1 MPTLHF
7 DGRNYEAAA
16 TRGIEELMER
26 DLQLL
31 VNANS
36 ATNRWR
42 ERVFAKHDVSV
53 PPAYHR
59 MLLAMYFT
67 NHWTAVQLADR
78 VGMRSDT
85 ARELLKQMEGEQL
98 VVRDEFTIYN
108 ITPLGR
114 ELART

>member
-7 DGRNYEAAA
+7 DGRNYEA
-16 TRGIEELMER
+16 TRAFEELMER

-31 VNANS
+31 VSANS

-42 ERVFAKHDVSV
+42 ERVMAKHEVSV

-59 MLLAMYFT
+59 ILLAMYFT
-67 NHWTAVQLADR
+67 NNWPPSKLADR

-85 ARELLKQMEGEQL
+85 ARELLKQMRDEKL
-98 VVRDEFTIYN
+98 VAQDEFTIYN

-114 ELART
+114 ALART

>member
-7 DGRNYEAAA
+7 DGRNYEAQA
-16 TRGIEELMER
+16 TRGVEELMER
-26 DLQLL
+26 DLELL
-31 VNANS
+31 VTANS

-42 ERVFAKHDVSV
+42 ERVKAKHDVSV

-59 MLLAMYFT
+59 ILLAMYFT
-67 NHWTAVQLADR
+67 NHWTACQLADR

-85 ARELLKQMEGEQL
+85 ARELLKQMQDEKL
-98 VVRDEFTIYN
+98 VANDEFTIYN

-114 ELART
+114 ALART